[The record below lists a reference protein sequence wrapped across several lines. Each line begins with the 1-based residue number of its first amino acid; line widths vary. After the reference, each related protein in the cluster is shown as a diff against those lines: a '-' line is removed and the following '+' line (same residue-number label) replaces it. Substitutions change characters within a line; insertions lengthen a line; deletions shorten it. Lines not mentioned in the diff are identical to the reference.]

1 MSQKQKTLTENIAAV
16 ETAGRE
22 LLDTALQR
30 NPLVALASS
39 VVTPIA
45 NLIRGR
51 RPKPAASVRKMRLES
66 YSYSPVRKESGRR
79 AKPRPDS
86 GRLTKKGGSHHGQ
99 A

>member
-39 VVTPIA
+39 VVAPIA
-45 NLIRGR
+45 NMLRGR

-79 AKPRPDS
+79 SKPRPDA
-86 GRLTKKGGSHHGQ
+86 GCTARKGGTHH

>member
-1 MSQKQKTLTENIAAV
+1 MSQKQKTLSENIAAV

-22 LLDTALQR
+22 LVDTALQR

-39 VVTPIA
+39 VVVPIA
-45 NLIRGR
+45 NMFRGR
-51 RPKPAASVRKMRLES
+51 GAKAAASVRKMRLES

-79 AKPRPDS
+79 SKARTRA
-86 GRLTKKGGSHHGQ
+86 GNVAKKGGSHH

>member
-39 VVTPIA
+39 VVAPLA
-45 NLIRGR
+45 NMLRGR
-51 RPKPAASVRKMRLES
+51 RRKPAASVRKMRLES
-66 YSYSPVRKESGRR
+66 YSYSPVRKESGQR
-79 AKPRPDS
+79 AKPRPP
-86 GRLTKKGGSHHGQ
+86 GVCAAKKGGTHH